1 MEQQIELW
9 KSLRQPFRVPATV
22 HRCRLLDWE
31 LIDCDVAGCRLCGK
45 IHRCL
50 DTTHCPC
57 VSYEGRNT
65 CEITGFYDAR
75 RYVFVDDEFVDT
87 VANVTTQH
95 VPIVRSIDREQIEVW
110 VEALLCSQEA
120 RAAIAQECA
129 KRQARAKAVFIRLA
143 KQAKADRQPLNLLDL
158 ATQTAQAMGSIRSPV
173 LLCEPA
179 AKHLA
184 AACVD
189 RINFFCRAFL
199 DALGC
204 TPPAVKMQGFVVGL
218 LYLMRSGLIICGNV
232 EIVPRVPELALTLPS
247 ENHVKVVFK
256 MSTKIMT
263 EVENFIKITV
273 KSFTRERLVGMGFRT
288 V

>member
-9 KSLRQPFRVPATV
+9 KSLRQPFRVPASV

-31 LIDCDVAGCRLCGK
+31 LIDCDVAGCTLCGK

-50 DTTHCPC
+50 DTVSCPC
-57 VSYEGRNT
+57 VSYEGRHT
-65 CEITGFYDAR
+65 CEITGFYAR

-95 VPIVRSIDREQIEVW
+95 VPIVRSIDREQIESW

-143 KQAKADRQPLNLLDL
+143 KQAKADRQPLNLVDL
-158 ATQTAQAMGSIRSPV
+158 ATQTAQAMASIRAPA
-173 LLCEPA
+173 LLCEA
-179 AKHLA
+179 AARSLA
-184 AACVD
+184 AACVEH
-189 RINFFCRAFL
+189 INSFCRAFL
-199 DALGC
+199 DALRC

-218 LYLMRSGLIICGNV
+218 LYLMRSGLVICGNV
-232 EIVPRVPELALTLPS
+232 EIVPRVDALALALPS

-273 KSFTRERLVGMGFRT
+273 KSFTREKLIDMGFRT